1 MIILIFFLENRVP
14 ESKDVYLIGIGSYL
28 PEKVLTNA
36 HFEKTVETTDEW
48 ITTRTGIKERRIAAV
63 DEQTSD
69 MGAKAALKA
78 IEDSGINKED
88 IDLILVATTTPDYL
102 VTSTAGIIQSKL
114 GIENIPCFDVQ
125 AACSGFLY
133 ALSTAKAFVLSGL
146 YKNVLVVATE
156 KMSSFTDYE
165 DRGTCILFGDGASA
179 CVVSK
184 QKKGLKIG
192 EVLLGADGCLHELIY
207 IPAGGSKNP
216 TTPKTVEERQ
226 HFFKMQGKEVFK
238 HAVRRMNSI
247 AEDCL
252 AKSNLEHA
260 DIAWLVPHQANL
272 RILTAMAKQFDIPES
287 RVYKTVHKY
296 GNTSASS
303 VSIALDELVKNEKI
317 NHGDNFLLVAFG
329 AGLTWGA
336 CILTHIEP

>member
-1 MIILIFFLENRVP
+1 MV
-14 ESKDVYLIGIGSYL
+14 ESKNVYLIGIGSYL
-28 PEKVLTNA
+28 PEKILSNEY
-36 HFEKTVETTDEW
+36 FEKTVDTTDEW
-48 ITTRTGIKERRIAAV
+48 ITTRTGIKERRIAAAG
-63 DEQTSD
+63 EETSD

-78 IEDSGINKED
+78 IADARINKEE

-102 VTSTAGIIQSKL
+102 VTSTAGIIQSKI
-114 GIENIPCFDVQ
+114 GILDVPCFDIQ

-146 YKNVLVVATE
+146 YKNVLVIASE

-179 CVVSK
+179 CVVSTK
-184 QKKGLKIG
+184 VQGQRIG
-192 EVLLGADGCLHELIY
+192 EVLLGADGSLHELIF

-216 TTPKTVEERQ
+216 TTAKTLEERQ
-226 HFFKMQGKEVFK
+226 HYFKMEGKEVFK

-247 AEDCL
+247 AQECL
-252 AKSNLEHA
+252 ERSNLEHA
-260 DIAWLVPHQANL
+260 DVAWLVPHQANL
-272 RILTAMAKQFDIPES
+272 RILTAMAKQFNISDE

-303 VSIALDELVKNEKI
+303 VSIALDELLKTEKL
-317 NHGDNFLLVAFG
+317 NRGDNFLLVAFG

-336 CILTHIEP
+336 AVLTHVGD